1 MSFSSGSQISIPKRT
16 FNPYTFILLN
26 LYGSKDSRS
35 VSSLIYVIFGEF
47 DLPPVIAIV
56 SVIDPFSQIIN
67 LDEEILVTLQYDSS
81 VNSDILS
88 YSGTLTY
95 NDYTVGVI
103 SFDYVSLRF
112 RLWDI
117 YSGFDRTI
125 LPLEVRFSVYNP
137 NYFMPSIAIL

>member
-1 MSFSSGSQISIPKRT
+1 MSFSSGTQVSIPKRT
-16 FNPYTFILLN
+16 FNPYSFLLLN
-26 LYGSKDSRS
+26 LQGSKDSRS
-35 VSSLIYVIFGEF
+35 ASSLIYVIFGEF
-47 DLPPVIAIV
+47 DLPPLTAIV
-56 SVIDPFSQIIN
+56 SVIDPYSQMIN

-81 VNSDILS
+81 VNTDILS

-95 NDYTVGVI
+95 DDYTVGVI

-125 LPLEVRFSVYNP
+125 LPLEIRFSVYNP

>member
-1 MSFSSGSQISIPKRT
+1 
-16 FNPYTFILLN
+16 
-26 LYGSKDSRS
+26 
-35 VSSLIYVIFGEF
+35 
-47 DLPPVIAIV
+47 
-56 SVIDPFSQIIN
+56 
-67 LDEEILVTLQYDSS
+67 
-81 VNSDILS
+81 VNTDILT

-95 NDYTVGVI
+95 NDTTVGVI

-125 LPLEVRFSVYNP
+125 LPLEIRFSVYNP